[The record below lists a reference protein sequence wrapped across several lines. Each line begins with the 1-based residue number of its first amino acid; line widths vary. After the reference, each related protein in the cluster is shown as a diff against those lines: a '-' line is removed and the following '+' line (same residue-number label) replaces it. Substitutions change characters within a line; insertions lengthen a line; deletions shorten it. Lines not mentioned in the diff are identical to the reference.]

1 MNIPGSL
8 TVGSVAVERIPWISA
23 LVLANGT
30 VVNNRG
36 QKVATCSKGTPTQI
50 TGEYNIFWQQ
60 FNHPD
65 VMNYIVHVTPCEGE
79 AFIYVSTRQSNQVR
93 ILASTRT
100 GSPIDNA
107 FFITIY

>member
-1 MNIPGSL
+1 
-8 TVGSVAVERIPWISA
+8 
-23 LVLANGT
+23 
-30 VVNNRG
+30 
-36 QKVATCSKGTPTQI
+36 
-50 TGEYNIFWQQ
+50 
-60 FNHPD
+60 
-65 VMNYIVHVTPCEGE
+65 MNYLVHVTPCEGE